1 MLKTYNDN
9 EIKNNNVIQEEYF
22 KIFISNTFLHNNNVF
37 TFLKGITPTGELVI
51 EGLFSTLS
59 SDLFVIGEEVVKVT
73 SHIYNSTTKET
84 QLTVQRGYFGTPVS
98 TFLVGD
104 LVHSVIDITNDTVQY
119 NYNSKMDISNNPFL
133 ITYGTSSIQISGEAY
148 HWSKHSNRKKYN
160 YNNYK
165 TKIFIFEGYNK
176 RCILTNTGF
185 LKKLNFSKSTIADR
199 KTITF
204 NCVDQLGTYW
214 DKDIKNKKQIKD
226 ITVDEALAQI
236 LEIPIEKIYFKH
248 LDKSLY
254 PKIEIFMPSEY
265 TTYKELFEIFSSNGI
280 RFFFT
285 PKGHLHIFSEVIDNK
300 NLTSNKYI
308 DDVRHLTNISLNN
321 DSLLVFNY
329 YDVDFKKRF
338 PLYEVDKG
346 FNYKYSKQFNNINFL
361 YKNEYNDYLIKEIT
375 LYDTDIPPKISLDE
389 YGKPSVLMLKE
400 MNSGLEFICNPIEIY
415 DNRFTLVPI
424 SIYNDTGLLDF
435 GKGKFLEDL
444 GFLGNLNFTLYY
456 VNGNLPTVFML
467 TESDLNGMS
476 ANTNNLEYPIVP
488 VIKNSDSTVFR
499 DLNKN
504 LTLEMGSPNN
514 LKDLTYTGSFVGIDN
529 LKGTWVGG
537 THLLYNREWQQSQ
550 NGLDVFVNATRTTDR
565 NLCQILPVYNVFD
578 NTGFELKISD
588 KVDDS
593 TIRAKFFNTVQP
605 EIQLDNVEKI
615 SFSSN
620 EIIGDL
626 AVIPKNNLKPHDV
639 LFPIKLL
646 DGYTRYEKEK
656 FDEAVAGNIKFI
668 VTSQSTYNEETLL
681 FINNPIF
688 KNVEYGII
696 RLENIVYLQNF
707 FAKLNPIVEQTSELN
722 YINYPSVEEYDGR
735 KEFTLSY
742 TLFNETYTKKLISY
756 VNSAYS
762 GTSIESSKYI
772 IPINTLKTVE
782 LELYDMIS
790 MTDNTI
796 TDIQSNNLFMII
808 GKSISKSPNR
818 KIEYTLLN
826 LYTSE
831 IDYIDLT
838 VAEVQTFNP
847 LEEPT
852 YQHSGI
858 EQEQVTVDE
867 YETRIQILDNRYGK
881 LIGQLIPP
889 LDFVMKSVENSVSPA
904 FEVLLS
910 GNLKEQYAS
919 EYFPLELFKNKLI
932 LKIQNE
938 YLYVS
943 GFHYKDTNGD
953 TKYKVQVIKR
963 QLGNSKLTSNLS
975 SQKIVAYKIAEGST
989 KQYGLETS
997 SIYVGNGTDSGFLSF
1012 DPIEGLRIKAK
1023 SIVMSTGEPIATQTD
1038 INNVNNDL
1046 TDLINDRYDN
1056 AITYSDSKFELNQQ
1070 AITLLNQTIIN
1081 QGDNISDITSEL
1093 SVQQGKITSIVQEQT
1108 TIKNDIVTTN
1118 SKIDQTTNNLQ
1129 LSINAIDENTVKK
1142 NKVLS
1147 AINLSPEGIKIQGDK
1162 ITIDGT
1168 TIFNNDVQLNGN
1180 VTGPNGINTISLD
1193 GTKST
1198 NISGGKITFYEKN
1211 SGGIFVPTR
1220 VFRKMATD
1228 IYTFNPYAIQWVDV
1242 RNYTN
1247 GISWD
1252 NVKIV
1257 SGLSSV
1263 NLQINTR
1270 LIKCEVVRHGSD
1282 KHLFYVRVGGSFVME
1297 NQQNLIGANSVGVSG
1312 VPQDI
1317 YYREFSNIS
1326 SFRVEYSD
1334 SYYNTYSFLYGG
1346 FSGIPYTYKVYTHTI
1361 QTRCWYRY
1369 KPVGTSAW
1377 SDWILRNSETLDSGA
1392 TGQLYDIGVRIETYN
1407 TITQESGTI
1416 VGGSSQ
1422 PATPKS
1428 NVNVN
1433 VYGSNNTVTSMDGG
1447 SAYWYAFEEN

>member
-1 MLKTYNDN
+1 MLKTYNSN

-22 KIFISNTFLHNNNVF
+22 KIFISNTFLNNNNIF
-37 TFLKGITPTGELVI
+37 TSIKGITPLGELI
-51 EGLFSTLS
+51 IDGSFSNLP
-59 SDLFVIGEEVVKVT
+59 SDLFVIGEEVIKVV
-73 SHIYNSTTKET
+73 SSIYNSTTKET
-84 QLTVQRGYFGTPVS
+84 QLTVERGYFGTPIT

-104 LVHSVIDITNDTVQY
+104 LVHSVIDVSNDVIQY

-133 ITYGTSSIQISGEAY
+133 ITYGTSAVQISGEAY
-148 HWSKHSNRKKYN
+148 HWSKHSTRKKYN
-160 YNNYK
+160 YTNYK
-165 TKIFIFEGYNK
+165 TKIFIFEGYDK
-176 RCILTNTGF
+176 KCILTSTGF
-185 LKKLNFSKSTIADR
+185 LKKLNFSKSTVADR
-199 KTITF
+199 KTVTF

-226 ITVDEALAQI
+226 MTVDEALAQI

-254 PKIEIFMPSEY
+254 PKIEVFVLSEY

-308 DDVRHLTNISLNN
+308 DDIRHLTNISLNN

-346 FNYKYSKQFNNINFL
+346 FNYKYSKQFNDINFL

-646 DGYTRYEKEK
+646 DGYTTYEKEK

-668 VTSQSTYNEETLL
+668 VTSQSTYNGETLL

-919 EYFPLELFKNKLI
+919 EYFPSELFKNKLI

-1023 SIVMSTGEPIATQTD
+1023 SIIMSTGEPIATQTD
-1038 INNVNNDL
+1038 VTNVNNDL
-1046 TDLINDRYDN
+1046 TDLINDSYDSAISHSDSQFTLNNN
-1056 AITYSDSKFELNQQ
+1056 AIS
-1070 AITLLNQTIIN
+1070 LLNTKVTT
-1081 QGDNISDITSEL
+1081 QGDNISSLTAEVRVNAD
-1093 SVQQGKITSIVQEQT
+1093 
-1108 TIKNDIVTTN
+1108 
-1118 SKIDQTTNNLQ
+1118 NLQ
-1129 LSINAIDENTVKK
+1129 LAITEVDNASVKK
-1142 NKVLS
+1142 DGIIS
-1147 AINLSPEGIKIQGDK
+1147 AINLSQEGVSIKGDRVHISGDTVFDSDVNIKGRITGEGGITAISDDGSK
-1162 ITIDGT
+1162 ITS
-1168 TIFNNDVQLNGN
+1168 IFGGVISFLEVNSSGNFN
-1180 VTGPNGINTISLD
+1180 VTRT
-1193 GTKST
+1193 
-1198 NISGGKITFYEKN
+1198 
-1211 SGGIFVPTR
+1211 
-1220 VFRKMATD
+1220 FRKMATD
-1228 IYTFNPYAIQWVDV
+1228 IYNYNPSLIQWIDI
-1242 RNYTN
+1242 RSYTGGVEWGDFKIIA
-1247 GISWD
+1247 GITSA
-1252 NVKIV
+1252 NV
-1257 SGLSSV
+1257 
-1263 NLQINTR
+1263 NNNTR
-1270 LIKCEVVRHGSD
+1270 HINCEVIRHPSD
-1282 KHLFYVRVGGSFVME
+1282 KNYFYVKVGSSYLEYQSSNLLGNDDVVGYFNFETRTGS
-1297 NQQNLIGANSVGVSG
+1297 Q
-1312 VPQDI
+1312 I
-1317 YYREFSNIS
+1317 YYREFSGLSVIDVVYNS
-1326 SFRVEYSD
+1326 AFYYSV
-1334 SYYNTYSFLYGG
+1334 SPRLVVTAAEIL
-1346 FSGIPYTYKVYTHTI
+1346 T
-1361 QTRCWYRY
+1361 QCWIRY
-1369 KPVGTSAW
+1369 KPIGTSTW
-1377 SDWILRNSETLDSGA
+1377 SGWILSNQLELDPSLS
-1392 TGQLYDIGVRIETYN
+1392 GQLFDIGVRIETTNNIKY
-1407 TITQESGTI
+1407 IL
-1416 VGGSSQ
+1416 VDDWSSYDKTLVH
-1422 PATPKS
+1422 PS
-1428 NVNVN
+1428 SYVNVK
-1433 VYGSNNTVTSMDGG
+1433 VYGKATSTGDLDGG
-1447 SAYWYAFEEN
+1447 QAFWYAYET